1 MTNSNKKILQIQHL
15 QKKFGNNFVLKD
27 ISFDVTQGEI
37 LTIIGPSGGGK
48 STMLRCSWYANN
60 RVVSTTSLCSHTKPP
75 SCNSLV
81 WTKHTEHMLPKA
93 APCVWAKNGAANVS
107 TGATLM
113 YSDHPAYVTCE
124 PNRTYPPSIKA
135 QSQHRTQLFRW

>member
-48 STMLRCSWYANN
+48 ST
-60 RVVSTTSLCSHTKPP
+60 
-75 SCNSLV
+75 
-81 WTKHTEHMLPKA
+81 
-93 APCVWAKNGAANVS
+93 
-107 TGATLM
+107 
-113 YSDHPAYVTCE
+113 
-124 PNRTYPPSIKA
+124 
-135 QSQHRTQLFRW
+135 